1 MARYDDD
8 PPRRRGGFPAKTFLA
23 ALLFLGAAVGAGYY
37 AWQLRAELIAVRDVK
52 TRLEWEKAGCG
63 RDLDQAR
70 LDLDR
75 VGKSETECRTQ
86 RDGLAARQ
94 AEIDAHLAQMETN
107 LSATKEE
114 LEQLRKQR
122 TEAEARLAAFRDL
135 TGRFKQMIDTG
146 KLEVATRKGNMVVQL
161 PAEVLFPSGSADLS
175 DPGKLAVL
183 EVGVVLKQLAGR
195 RFMIVGHTDSVPV
208 SGGVYSSN
216 WELSTAR
223 AVTVTRFLIQ
233 AGLKADNLVAAGA
246 AEFDAIADN
255 KSTKGRQQNRRIEIV
270 LLPDLKELPPLPA
283 EAPPAPAPAAPAPA
297 PAPAAPAP
305 PAPPASDAKKAG

>member
-8 PPRRRGGFPAKTFLA
+8 PPPRRGGFPAKTFLA

-37 AWQLRAELIAVRDVK
+37 AWQLRGELIAVRDAR

-63 RDLDQAR
+63 RDLDQAK

-75 VGKSETECRTQ
+75 VGKSDAECRTQ
-86 RDGLAARQ
+86 RDGLAAKQ
-94 AEIDAHLAQMETN
+94 KEIDAHLVQMESN
-107 LSATKEE
+107 LSATKDE

-135 TGRFKQMIDTG
+135 TGRFKAMIDTG

-270 LLPDLKELPPLPA
+270 LLPDLKELPPEPPLPA
-283 EAPPAPAPAAPAPA
+283 EAPPAAPAAVPDA
-297 PAPAAPAP
+297 
-305 PAPPASDAKKAG
+305 AKKTG